1 MEFDY
6 GDELRKLG
14 ALTKATCTSIMDKL
28 HKKLNEGYYGWD
40 TMSVDHL
47 RDNLIA
53 QLEKGTTPDDYIDII
68 NYAMFIRAGLIAGD
82 DFDEKPNI

>member
-1 MEFDY
+1 MEHDY
-6 GDELRKLG
+6 GEELRKLN
-14 ALTKATCTSIMDKL
+14 ALAKETHVAVAKRL
-28 HKKLNEGYYGWD
+28 LKKLNEGYYGWD

-47 RDNLIA
+47 RDNLIT
-53 QLEKGTTPDDYIDII
+53 QLQKGTTPDDYIDII